1 MSATDSAFKGS
12 IPAVY
17 EQYLGPLLFEPFAED
32 MARRLGDVAQG
43 RILETAAGTGIV
55 TRALAKAL
63 PAQVEITATDLN
75 QAMLDLARTRL
86 QASNVHWMQADA
98 QALPFEDASFDAV
111 VCQFGVMFFP
121 DRLTGYR
128 EALRV
133 LKPGGRLLFN
143 VWNALDLN
151 PVSRIVSESVAR
163 AFPED
168 PPRFIER
175 VPFGYFDPD
184 RIRGEVQ
191 QAGFES
197 VEIEVVDKVSR
208 PPSPREPAIGLCQ
221 GTPLRA
227 EIEAR
232 APDRIGEITTSAE
245 EALSGRFGAS
255 SFENRMSA
263 LVVTAWR

>member
-1 MSATDSAFKGS
+1 MSATDAAFKGA
-12 IPAVY
+12 IPTVY
-17 EQYLGPLLFEPFAED
+17 EQYLGPLLFEPFGQDLAE
-32 MARRLGDVAQG
+32 RLTDITQG

-55 TRALAKAL
+55 TRAMTKAL
-63 PAQVEITATDLN
+63 PRQVEITATDLN
-75 QAMLDLARTRL
+75 QAMLDHAQSRL
-86 QASNVHWMQADA
+86 QAPNVRWLQADA
-98 QALPFEDASFDAV
+98 QALPFENGSFDAV

-121 DRLTGYR
+121 EKLSGYR

-133 LKPGGRLLFN
+133 LKPGGRFLFN

-151 PVSRIVSESVAR
+151 PVSRIVSETVAK
-163 AFPED
+163 AFPDD

-191 QAGFES
+191 QAGFEN
-197 VEIEVVDKVSR
+197 VDIEVVDKTKQA
-208 PPSPREPAIGLCQ
+208 PSPREPAVGLCQ

-232 APDRIGEITTSAE
+232 APDRLEEITTRAT
-245 EALSGRFGAS
+245 EALAGHFGAS
-255 SFENRMSA
+255 SVENRMSA
-263 LVVTAWR
+263 LVVMAWR